1 VHGVERRVFFGVFRF
16 SEEGKEEEEEE
27 ETGVVVG
34 RRRRRDWG
42 GSSLRPLVCF
52 YAKRMI

>member
-1 VHGVERRVFFGVFRF
+1 MFFGIFRF

-27 ETGVVVG
+27 QTVVVG
-34 RRRRRDWG
+34 RRRRRDLG

>member
-1 VHGVERRVFFGVFRF
+1 VFFGVFRF

-27 ETGVVVG
+27 EETVVVVG
-34 RRRRRDWG
+34 RRRRRDWD
-42 GSSLRPLVCF
+42 GSSFRPLVCF